1 MGFLNDYLSNEDK
14 EQNKNE
20 ENLDHLDWWQQ
31 LLVKKGEYD
40 KSGFEEEEIEDDDW
54 HSEDEKESI

>member
-20 ENLDHLDWWQQ
+20 ENLDYLDWWQQ

>member
-1 MGFLNDYLSNEDK
+1 MGFLNDYLSNNEK
-14 EQNKNE
+14 EKSK

-40 KSGFEEEEIEDDDW
+40 SSGFEEEEIEDDDW
-54 HSEDEKESI
+54 HSEDEQETV

>member
-1 MGFLNDYLSNEDK
+1 MGFLNDYLTNEEK
-14 EQNKNE
+14 EQNKKE

>member
-14 EQNKNE
+14 EQNK
-20 ENLDHLDWWQQ
+20 ENLDHLEWWQQ